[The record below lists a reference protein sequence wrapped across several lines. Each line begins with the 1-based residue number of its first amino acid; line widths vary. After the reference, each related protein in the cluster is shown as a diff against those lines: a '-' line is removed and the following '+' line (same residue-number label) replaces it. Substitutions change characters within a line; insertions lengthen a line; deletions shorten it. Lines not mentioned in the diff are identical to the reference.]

1 MSQNLSNKTCK
12 TCRGSLQIRQ
22 TRRTPEQLLKQYY
35 YTAYY
40 FCPRCNKMYLDDS
53 FKVVNKNYS
62 LFTTPELPLDH
73 TFDIE
78 IWTDGACANN
88 GQVNAKAA
96 WAFVTK
102 GFEASGLV
110 EGKQTNNTAEAFAIL
125 EALVWAAKNKY
136 KTIKILSDS
145 QISIHNLLKPASMIK
160 ANKEIFEAIEKVV
173 QENAL
178 QVVYE
183 KVAGHA
189 GIEMNERVDK
199 LANKLAGI

>member
-1 MSQNLSNKTCK
+1 MSQNLTDKICKTCK
-12 TCRGSLQIRQ
+12 GPLQIRQ

-40 FCPRCNKMYLDDS
+40 FCSRCNKMYLDDT
-53 FKVVNKNYS
+53 FKIENKNHS
-62 LFTTPELPLDH
+62 LFTAPELPLDH
-73 TFDIE
+73 PFDIE
-78 IWTDGACANN
+78 IWTDGACSHN
-88 GQVNAKAA
+88 GAPNAKAA
-96 WAFVTK
+96 WAFVTND
-102 GFEASGLV
+102 FESSGLV
-110 EGKQTNNTAEAFAIL
+110 QGKQTNNTAEAFAIF

-145 QISIHNLLKPASMIK
+145 QISINNLLGPASRVK
-160 ANKEIFEAIEKVV
+160 ANREIFEAIEKTIM
-173 QENAL
+173 ENNL

-189 GIEMNERVDK
+189 GIEMNEKVDK